1 MPRLS
6 SSLALFVIAASTLA
20 HADKLSQ
27 EWQSRYDNL
36 SKVVR
41 SKDFAKFQSLVADNY
56 TWLTPDGKT
65 KNRKDSLA
73 EFKPLFEM
81 KTITGGEKV
90 ISASKKSDQV
100 DITYDAKWVLISK
113 DNKTSHFHEIGVDT
127 WKKFAGTWKIVK
139 SVDKLS
145 EMK

>member
-113 DNKTSHFHEIGVDT
+113 DNKTSHFHEIGY
-127 WKKFAGTWKIVK
+127 
-139 SVDKLS
+139 
-145 EMK
+145 